1 MSCMDADA
9 ARIYDLHCSVARTL
23 EHLGERWTFL
33 IIRDAFYGV
42 RRFDE
47 FQDDLG
53 IARNILSKR
62 LSALVEEG
70 VLRKE
75 PYQDNPVRYEYRLTE
90 KGRDLFPILTAML
103 AWGDKW
109 ESGGRP
115 PIELIHETC
124 GQPMHATSVCS
135 VCNEP
140 IDPFNVM
147 PRPRPHIGSAR
158 RSRES
163 A

>member
-1 MSCMDADA
+1 MSDMDADT

-62 LSALVEEG
+62 LSALVDEG
-70 VLRKE
+70 VL
-75 PYQDNPVRYEYRLTE
+75 P
-90 KGRDLFPILTAML
+90 
-103 AWGDKW
+103 
-109 ESGGRP
+109 S
-115 PIELIHETC
+115 
-124 GQPMHATSVCS
+124 
-135 VCNEP
+135 
-140 IDPFNVM
+140 
-147 PRPRPHIGSAR
+147 
-158 RSRES
+158 
-163 A
+163 

>member
-1 MSCMDADA
+1 MSADTA
-9 ARIYDLHCSVARTL
+9 SRIYDLTCSVARTL

-47 FQDDLG
+47 FQEDLG

-62 LSALVEEG
+62 LASLVDEG
-70 VLRKE
+70 ILRKE
-75 PYQDNPVRYEYRLTE
+75 RYQDHPMRYEYRLTE

-109 ESGGRP
+109 QSRGDP
-115 PIELIHETC
+115 PVRLVHEVC
-124 GQPMHATSVCS
+124 GQPMHAVSVCS
-135 VCNEP
+135 VCHGS
-140 IDPFNVM
+140 IDPFNVK
-147 PRPRPHIGSAR
+147 PDPAPPVGAAR
-158 RSRES
+158 RAAAEG
-163 A
+163 